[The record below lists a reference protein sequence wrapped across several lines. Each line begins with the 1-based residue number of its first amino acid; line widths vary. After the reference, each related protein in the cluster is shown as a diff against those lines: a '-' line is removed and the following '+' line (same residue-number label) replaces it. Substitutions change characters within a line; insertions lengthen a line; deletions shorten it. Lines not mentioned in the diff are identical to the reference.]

1 MKWEYFS
8 GRRRISLEQFVGGAK
23 TLEEA
28 LAIFK
33 TRRISPPE
41 DESLSLLFKKFKKL
55 PADQLVDAILS
66 RPPPIIEKKETKKST
81 SKRPQVTAKKPR
93 VVRNA
98 KRKENSA

>member
-55 PADQLVDAILS
+55 N
-66 RPPPIIEKKETKKST
+66 PPIIEKKETKKSA